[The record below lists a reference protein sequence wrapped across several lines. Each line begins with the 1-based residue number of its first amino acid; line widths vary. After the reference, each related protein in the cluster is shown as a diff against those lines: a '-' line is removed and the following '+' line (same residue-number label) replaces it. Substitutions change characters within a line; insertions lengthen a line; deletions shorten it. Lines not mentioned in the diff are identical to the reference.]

1 MKVSVGKDDAI
12 RILLIKYIFIYT
24 RSESTVKRRL
34 ECGVEGVCLT
44 ASQTFQWRKIIVP
57 EGDFVSRIVDA
68 SHLLADV
75 VVS

>member
-44 ASQTFQWRKIIVP
+44 ASQTFQ
-57 EGDFVSRIVDA
+57 
-68 SHLLADV
+68 
-75 VVS
+75 